1 MLRLSP
7 ISHKTPERSSLLKLV
22 SKERTLFICYICSI
36 TQLIFANT
44 MLEGDLSF
52 FLTIGNVAFLVVASH
67 FLIKWRKDRESDPNR
82 S

>member
-1 MLRLSP
+1 M
-7 ISHKTPERSSLLKLV
+7 
-22 SKERTLFICYICSI
+22 LFICYIGSI

-52 FLTIGNVAFLVVASH
+52 FLTIGNVAFVVVASH
-67 FLIKWRKDRESDPNR
+67 FLIKWHKDRESDPNR